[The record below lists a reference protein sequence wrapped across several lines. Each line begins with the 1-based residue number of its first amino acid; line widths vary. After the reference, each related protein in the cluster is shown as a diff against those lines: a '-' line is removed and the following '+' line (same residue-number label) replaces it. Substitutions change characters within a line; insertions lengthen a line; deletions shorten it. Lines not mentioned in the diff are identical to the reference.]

1 MLLAVVRGARSYE
14 DVMTYQS
21 MLYPNFRDA
30 CQARG
35 LIGDNTEWNILFDE
49 AVLWANSWQLRNL
62 FMTVLIFCK
71 VCNVRDLFDT
81 YWRYMCDNI
90 SYRLRPA
97 YGGNV
102 YNFFRTTVFL

>member
-49 AVLWANSWQLRNL
+49 AVLWANS
-62 FMTVLIFCK
+62 
-71 VCNVRDLFDT
+71 
-81 YWRYMCDNI
+81 
-90 SYRLRPA
+90 
-97 YGGNV
+97 
-102 YNFFRTTVFL
+102 